1 MKKIILFIIT
11 LCLLLV
17 SIVGC
22 NYGNGLYERQEVKFE
37 YVMTDEMLF
46 GNVIQLVESADHVFV
61 GEVENI
67 SFAVINDVTGR
78 TPTENCNPDFLTLVT
93 IYDVSVLFSYMGAQ
107 QTITRIIT
115 PGGVRGYREYEQ
127 FSLIMDMGVGAIP
140 IHSSSVYLE
149 LGGVYLFVVLD
160 LDIEIDG
167 YNNFV
172 GRVNSLQSFFDLGD
186 PLKSVDNFSDIT
198 VKNIINEFGTNA
210 FEEFTQNRQFF
221 RNN

>member
-78 TPTENCNPDFLTLVT
+78 TPTENGNPDFLTLVT

-115 PGGVRGYREYEQ
+115 PGGVRGYREYKQ
-127 FSLIMDMGVGAIP
+127 FSLVMGMGAGAIP
-140 IHSSSVYLE
+140 IHSSSTSLE

-167 YNNFV
+167 YNSFV
-172 GRVNSLQSFFDLGD
+172 GRVNSLQSFFDLGE

-198 VKNIINEFGTNA
+198 VKNIINEFGANA